1 MKGIYKI
8 TNKSNGKVY
17 IGQSENL
24 INRKRNHFYWLGR
37 NEHHNQPL
45 QKAYNKHGE
54 ESFVFEILEETDDL
68 DNREI
73 YFINEYGGINSYLNY
88 NLKNPL
94 TNEFSDYVK
103 VKQSK
108 TMTGKNNPNFGNK
121 WTDEMKQKLSNSKKG
136 VTLEERLGKE
146 KADLV
151 KEKMRQSQTGRV
163 HPEEVKEKIRQHN
176 IGEKNPAYG
185 MGDRQRGEKN
195 PMWGKES
202 ENRKPILQYTKDGIL
217 VKEYDFISQVH
228 EDGFSIG
235 NVSNCARKIKG
246 YKSHKGFI
254 WKYKE
259 ENQ

>member
-1 MKGIYKI
+1 MKPIP
-8 TNKSNGKVY
+8 S
-17 IGQSENL
+17 
-24 INRKRNHFYWLGR
+24 
-37 NEHHNQPL
+37 PL
-45 QKAYNKHGE
+45 AWVGSSQKAYNKHGE

-108 TMTGKNNPNFGNK
+108 TMTGENNPNFGNK
-121 WTDEMKQKLSNSKKG
+121 WTDEMRQKLSNSKKG

-195 PMWGKES
+195 PMFGKPAP
-202 ENRKPILQYTKDGIL
+202 NRKSILKLNENGEI
-217 VKEYDFISQVH
+217 VKEYEFLSQVK
-228 EDGFSIG
+228 EDGFNPS
-235 NVSNCARKIKG
+235 NVMYCANGVKG
-246 YKSHKGFI
+246 YKKSKGFF
-254 WKYKE
+254 WKWKE
-259 ENQ
+259 